1 MATNQAILL
10 PPDTVHLC
18 QPHDLNKFNFKMI
31 YIDPLWF
38 LTEFNM
44 DSASMTPL
52 TAQLDTISIKLK
64 DHFFSSFENFQDPFK
79 AESDTIF
86 FLGHLLF
93 DTFKIKVVKPPPI
106 KKMRSISK
114 IKMYIDKHFTHQI
127 QLNDLAKI
135 IGESKF
141 SMLRNFNTTY
151 KLTPHAYILNKRIN
165 HAKRL
170 LLESQTVAQTAVDCG
185 FFDQSHFI
193 KTFQKFVGVNP
204 MDYK

>member
-1 MATNQAILL
+1 
-10 PPDTVHLC
+10 
-18 QPHDLNKFNFKMI
+18 
-31 YIDPLWF
+31 
-38 LTEFNM
+38 
-44 DSASMTPL
+44 MTPR
-52 TAQLDTISIKLK
+52 TAQLDTIGLQLK
-64 DHFFSSFENFQDPFK
+64 DHFFSSFENYQDPFK

-93 DTFKIKVVKPPPI
+93 DTFKIKVVKPAPI
-106 KKMRSISK
+106 KKMTSISK
-114 IKMYIDKHFTHQI
+114 IKTYIDKHFTHQI

-141 SMLRNFNTTY
+141 SMLRKFNTTY